1 MKPIGYM
8 AKRVVT
14 KPDWL
19 KTNKVDDILSVS
31 GCVSED
37 FADWINY
44 WKHNGYWFFDSPDVI
59 VSLADE
65 HDLDLSQARWF
76 YFEAY
81 EKEFDE
87 DSGEWRNFDPEA
99 SFATCI
105 VVPENMK
112 LMGYDIITFSCG
124 TSAECSPLSCNHVA
138 KEVKVNRHCLLDSFE
153 AAMSFVDTKA
163 YLGGEPGPYR
173 IFAVYEVP
181 APKLKLTEQA
191 GGANALPRAAH
202 P

>member
-1 MKPIGYM
+1 MIPIGYM
-8 AKRVVT
+8 AKRVVA
-14 KPDWL
+14 KPHWL

-65 HDLDLSQARWF
+65 HALDLSQARWF
-76 YFEAY
+76 YFEAH
-81 EKEFDE
+81 EKEFD
-87 DSGEWRNFDPEA
+87 DGSGEWRGFDPEA
-99 SFATCI
+99 SFATRI
-105 VVPENMK
+105 VAPEDK
-112 LMGYDIITFSCG
+112 ELMGYDIITFSCG
-124 TSAECSPLSCNHVA
+124 NSAKCSPLSCNHLA
-138 KEVKVNRHCLLDSFE
+138 EEMKVNRHCLLDSFE
-153 AAMSFVDTKA
+153 EALSFMDTKG

-173 IFAVYEVP
+173 IFAVYEIP
-181 APKLKLTEQA
+181 TPKQLLAEQA
-191 GGANALPRAAH
+191 NGASALPRAAQ